1 MTDQRDRGYVLTEV
15 LVAGAIAAAVT
26 VTAMAGVSQSL
37 RAGRQSAQLQSAL
50 IEAQNIADRLRAGVD
65 LSSTVQL
72 YPEWRI
78 EIRPVDRPV
87 DPATGAVLTSARIT
101 HPDHPQIDLQLVY
114 IEAGQLLVE

>member
-1 MTDQRDRGYVLTEV
+1 MTDQPDRGYVLTEV

-101 HPDHPQIDLQLVY
+101 HPGHPQIDLQLVY

>member
-1 MTDQRDRGYVLTEV
+1 MSDKHERGYVLTEV

-26 VTAMAGVSQSL
+26 VTAMAGVTQSL
-37 RAGRQSAQLQSAL
+37 RAGRQSAQLQAAI

-72 YPEWRI
+72 YPDWRI

-87 DPATGAVLTSARIT
+87 DPVTGAVLTSARIS
-101 HPDHPQIDLQLVY
+101 HPDHPQIDVQLVY
-114 IEAGQLLVE
+114 LEAGRLVVE